1 MKIVVL
7 QTIAFHPPDLTLIP
21 ADVAEEASQADLLI
35 AVYQNSAGEGQAMVM
50 RGTTYNDTVSIH
62 DVV

>member
-7 QTIAFHPPDLTLIP
+7 QTIAFHPPDLSLIP
-21 ADVAEEASQADLLI
+21 ADVAAEAGEADILI
-35 AVYQNSAGEGQAMVM
+35 AVYQNNAGEGQAMVM
-50 RGTTYNDTVSIH
+50 RGSTYNDTVSIH